1 MAFFNSGPN
10 LPDDEKARIEFHLQQ
25 IVDCIGQE
33 RTQLPVLSTAT
44 LMGMGQGDRSVKDI
58 AAAVGQHLSYPAGE
72 IKVQVIPELLKKV
85 GSGG

>member
-10 LPDDEKARIEFHLQQ
+10 LPGDEKARIEFQLQQ

-33 RTQLPVLSTAT
+33 KTQLPVLSTAA
-44 LMGMGQGDRSVKDI
+44 LLGMGQASGSVKDI
-58 AAAVGQHLSYPAGE
+58 AAAIGQHLSYPAGE